1 MASRPRPGC
10 SNWKAVPSSSSYS
23 RSTGRM
29 MSDFRSGFVTLVG
42 RPNVGKST
50 LLNGLLG
57 QKIAAVSP
65 RPQTTRRRQLGIL
78 SQDDYQII
86 FMDTPGLHKPV
97 HKLGEYMNDVA
108 AATLEDADLIVWLV
122 DASQPL
128 QEEDQLIA
136 ARLEKL
142 GDHHPPVLLALNKID
157 LLLAGE
163 LAARGA
169 EFQALLPSATLFSL
183 SAASGAG
190 RDALLA
196 RIVSALPI
204 GQPYYDPEQ
213 ITDLYERD
221 IAADLI
227 RESTLR
233 HLRDEIP
240 HGIAVR
246 IDEYKERSEVQVYI
260 GATIFVE
267 RESHKG
273 IVIGQGAGMLKQ
285 IGTTARQ
292 EIEGMSGRHV
302 YLELRVKVNKNWR
315 DDPVALRQFGFV
327 IEKDDN

>member
-1 MASRPRPGC
+1 
-10 SNWKAVPSSSSYS
+10 
-23 RSTGRM
+23 

-78 SQDDYQII
+78 SQEDCQVI

-108 AATLEDADLIVWLV
+108 AATLVDADIIVWLV
-122 DASQPL
+122 DASQTP

-136 ARLEKL
+136 ARLEKIGKNL
-142 GDHHPPVLLALNKID
+142 PPVLLVLNKTD
-157 LLLAGE
+157 LVSQEVLTD
-163 LAARGA
+163 RTSQ
-169 EFQALLPSATLFSL
+169 FQALWPSGEPFPLSATN
-183 SAASGAG
+183 GTG
-190 RDALLA
+190 RDALLK
-196 RIVSALPI
+196 RILSSMPL

-227 RESTLR
+227 REAALR
-233 HLRDEIP
+233 LLRDEIP

-260 GATIFVE
+260 GATLFVE

-292 EIEGMSGRHV
+292 EIEAMSGRHV

-315 DDPVALRQFGFV
+315 DDPDSLRLYGFV
-327 IEKDDN
+327 FEKDEN